1 MEGSS
6 QAACQLA
13 TREFPRDPS
22 VSGWRSLARAWRP
35 PPRASPP
42 CSARL
47 CSFVV
52 SSAQPPKPPRS
63 VPPPLP
69 RRSAPP
75 PAPAAEPPAPTI
87 DDLPK
92 APEAEV
98 DDSGARYAAKEGD
111 TVRGV
116 DIHIVVSAAGV
127 ASPVQ
132 LPFNGKLDSEL
143 SDDVLIE
150 DRPVAVVGSIA
161 KNEPAHVP
169 PGGSFQKPPKNEGK
183 VIVGSN
189 TVFAN
194 DKAIARAGDLVE
206 TCSDP
211 KDLPTSVVLCKS
223 TVLVGS

>member
-1 MEGSS
+1 VLPRVAEPGAGL
-6 QAACQLA
+6 AAA
-13 TREFPRDPS
+13 TRRFAPVVRAAMLRRRELRPVLRSRLVRSRRRCHAARRRRPR
-22 VSGWRSLARAWRP
+22 RP
-35 PPRASPP
+35 PS
-42 CSARL
+42 L
-47 CSFVV
+47 
-52 SSAQPPKPPRS
+52 Q
-63 VPPPLP
+63 
-69 RRSAPP
+69 RR
-75 PAPAAEPPAPTI
+75 TI

-92 APEAEV
+92 PPEAEL

-132 LPFNGKLDSEL
+132 LPFIGKLDSEL
-143 SDDVLIE
+143 SGDVLIE

-194 DKAIARAGDLVE
+194 DKAVARAGDLVE

-211 KDLPTSVVLCKS
+211 KDLPSSVVLCKS

>member
-1 MEGSS
+1 
-6 QAACQLA
+6 
-13 TREFPRDPS
+13 
-22 VSGWRSLARAWRP
+22 
-35 PPRASPP
+35 
-42 CSARL
+42 
-47 CSFVV
+47 V
-52 SSAQPPKPPRS
+52 SSALPPKPPRS

-75 PAPAAEPPAPTI
+75 PAPAVEPPAPAVEPPAPTI

-92 APEAEV
+92 PPEAEV

-116 DIHIVVSAAGV
+116 DVHVVVSAAGV

-132 LPFNGKLDSEL
+132 LPFQGKLEREL
-143 SDDVLIE
+143 SGDVLIE

-161 KNEPAHVP
+161 KNEVEHVP
-169 PGGSFQKPPKNEGK
+169 PEGSFQKPPKNEGK
-183 VIVGSN
+183 VIVGSS

-194 DKAIARAGDLVE
+194 DKAVARAGDLVE

-211 KDLPTSVVLCKS
+211 KDLPSSVVLCKS